1 MAGRI
6 IQETIEAVN
15 RAADIVAIVGEYVKL
30 DRRGSDWWG
39 CCPFHGEKT
48 PSFHVIPDK
57 NMYYCF
63 GCHKGGSA
71 INFVME
77 MEKMTFPEAV
87 VFLAKKFGIEV
98 RYAEGYDPQL
108 EQKDNTKQE
117 IIELYGRVATTFH
130 YFLTESDMG
139 KFALKYITDRG
150 LSLETIQ
157 KFKLGYSPADR
168 RWLKNF
174 LRSKKF
180 SDDFLAKTGLF
191 SSNYPDTAF
200 FSDRLMF
207 PIFNQRGEI
216 VAFGGRIL
224 RGDGPKYLNSGDL
237 IQYQKGETLYAFNFA
252 KQSIREKSKVIF
264 CEGYMDCIAYH
275 QCGITNAVAPL
286 GTALT
291 EDQVK
296 IVKRFADTVLLS
308 FDSDGAGQNATRK
321 AILMCRK
328 QGLTVKIIR
337 LRGGKDPAEIM
348 LNFGPE
354 TLTSDVNAAIL
365 DSDYLL
371 DYLGHEFPIDTPD
384 GKTKAAQAFFPYIDA
399 LQTDI
404 QKESCLDQLGQKLG
418 ISPEAVR
425 RDFQNRKQQPL
436 PVNTRQSAEKGEAEL
451 KNVKISA
458 DHRILLAAIADTS
471 QFGLI
476 RSELSADDFEDGL
489 ARELYIILEDC
500 FRQGDLSFQTILN
513 HCSNGVLQKMIMAS
527 VASGEYSQNVP
538 QFVRESI
545 DKKILGRLKN
555 RRNMLNNRLL
565 ELNSSIPDEA
575 AQINSIVAEMM
586 DIDKKLKQKD

>member
-6 IQETIEAVN
+6 VQETIDAVN
-15 RAADIVAIVGEYVKL
+15 RASDVVTIVGEYVKL

-98 RYAEGYDPQL
+98 RYADGFDPQA
-108 EQKDNTKQE
+108 EKKDTTKQD

-130 YFLTESDMG
+130 YFLTENEMG
-139 KFALKYITDRG
+139 KFAFKYITDRG
-150 LSLETIQ
+150 LSEETIQ

-168 RWLKNF
+168 RWLKKF
-174 LRSKKF
+174 LRSKNF
-180 SDDFLAKTGLF
+180 SDEFLSKTGLF
-191 SSNYPDTAF
+191 SKNHPDVSF

-207 PIFNQRGEI
+207 PIFNQRGEV

-224 RGDGPKYLNSGDL
+224 RGEGPKYLNSGDL

-252 KQSIREKSKVIF
+252 KQSIREKNTVIF

-328 QGLTVKIIR
+328 NGLTVKIIR
-337 LRGGKDPAEIM
+337 LKGGKDPAEIM
-348 LNFGPE
+348 LNFGPQ
-354 TLTSDVNAAIL
+354 TLTNDVNAAIL
-365 DSDYLL
+365 DCDYLL

-384 GKTKAAQAFFPYIDA
+384 GKIKAAQAFFPYVDA
-399 LQTDI
+399 LETVI
-404 QKESCLDQLGQKLG
+404 QKESSLDQLAQKLG
-418 ISPEAVR
+418 ISAGSVR
-425 RDFQNRKQQPL
+425 KDFQNHKQQPL
-436 PVNTRQSAEKGEAEL
+436 SVDNRQSVQEMPQKPRPVKVSAE
-451 KNVKISA
+451 
-458 DHRILLAAIADTS
+458 HRILLAAIADTS

-500 FRQGDLSFQTILN
+500 FRQGDLSFQSIVN
-513 HCSNGVLQKMIMAS
+513 HCTDAALQQMITSSA
-527 VASGEYSQNVP
+527 ASGEYSKNVP
-538 QFVRESI
+538 QFVQDSI
-545 DKKILGRLKN
+545 AQKKKERLKK
-555 RRNMLNNRLL
+555 RRDMLNGQLSV
-565 ELNSSIPDEA
+565 LNPANPDDASQMNLILSE
-575 AQINSIVAEMM
+575 IM